1 MEHGEPAPRIH
12 IFSTCPA
19 STGFDR
25 ETYVAQVVKVAQ
37 WSERAG
43 CEGILVYTDNSLVD
57 PWLVS
62 QIITQHT
69 ETLCPLV
76 AVQPVYMHPYT
87 VAKLVATLGFL
98 YRRRLYL
105 NMVAGGFKNDL
116 NALNDPTPHDQRYE
130 RLVEYTM
137 VIKQL
142 LAGTGPVTFEGRF
155 YKVDKLKMVPPL
167 SPDLLPG
174 ITLSGSSEAG
184 LAAAKATGAIAI
196 HYPKPA
202 SEYVDARPDPTMES
216 GIRIGIVSRPLEHEA
231 WDAAHAYFPEDRRG
245 QLAHQ
250 LAMKVSDSSWHKQ
263 LSEMDAAQAQ
273 SPYWLVP
280 FQNYKTA
287 CPYLVGSYDRV
298 AQELWAYVSRGYRT
312 FILDVPPNAEELGH
326 TQQAFSR
333 AVELL
338 KCQSSST
345 IG

>member
-142 LAGTGPVTFEGRF
+142 LAGTGPVTFDGRF

-202 SEYVDARPDPTMES
+202 SEYVDARPDPTLES
-216 GIRIGIVSRPLEHEA
+216 GIRIGMVSRPLEQEA

-263 LSEMDAAQAQ
+263 LSEMDAAQAR

-287 CPYLVGSYDRV
+287 CPYLVGSYERV
-298 AQELWAYVSRGYRT
+298 AQELCAYVSRGYRN
-312 FILDVPPNAEELGH
+312 FILDVPPNAEELDH

-333 AVELL
+333 AFELL